1 MSITL
6 ILKLQEI
13 TIKKCP
19 SRNLKKIKKHQN
31 RDFITLNRC
40 YISSNI
46 LNKCLSYLV
55 LILIN
60 KKIKNIPQINAVCQ
74 YFYIGGAAG
83 S

>member
-1 MSITL
+1 M

-19 SRNLKKIKKHQN
+19 SRNLKKNKKHQN
-31 RDFITLNRC
+31 RDFMTLNRC

-46 LNKCLSYLV
+46 LNKWLSYVV

-60 KKIKNIPQINAVCQ
+60 KKTKNIPQINAVCQ
-74 YFYIGGAAG
+74 HFYIGGDAG
-83 S
+83 N